1 MIEIIPSISILNGK
15 FVRLQKGDFANEK
28 VYEEDPLEL
37 AKKFEDH
44 GIRIIHLVDLD
55 GARRGSPV
63 NYHILETIAGYTN
76 LRINFSGGI
85 NTDGDI
91 SKAYEYGATSITA
104 ATIAVNKP
112 DWFASWIISYGR
124 NRIVLGADA
133 LNEKILIKGWE
144 KKTEID
150 IYDHVDNFYF
160 RSLKYIKTTDI
171 SRDGLMEGPSF
182 DLYKKLIDRFPGLCV
197 LASGG
202 VRSVDDI
209 SRLEE
214 LGVYGVIFGKALYEN
229 KIDLKSLEKFTS
241 NYTTDEP

>member
-15 FVRLQKGDFANEK
+15 FVRLQNGDFASEK
-28 VYEEDPLEL
+28 VYKENPLEL

-55 GARRGSPV
+55 GARRGAPV
-63 NYHILETIAGYTN
+63 NYHILETLAGYTN

-104 ATIAVNKP
+104 ATVAVNKP

-124 NRIVLGADA
+124 NKIVLGADA

-150 IYDHVDNFYF
+150 IYDHVDSFYF

-171 SRDGLMEGPSF
+171 SKDGLMEGPSF
-182 DLYKKLIDRFPGLCV
+182 DLYRNLIDRFPGLCV

-202 VRSVDDI
+202 VRSIDDI
-209 SRLEE
+209 SQLED

-229 KIDLKSLEKFTS
+229 RIDLKALEKFTS

>member
-182 DLYKKLIDRFPGLCV
+182 ELYKKLIDRFPGLCV

-209 SRLEE
+209 SQLEE

>member
-182 DLYKKLIDRFPGLCV
+182 DLYKKLINRFPGLCV

-209 SRLEE
+209 SQLEE

>member
-1 MIEIIPSISILNGK
+1 M
-15 FVRLQKGDFANEK
+15 
-28 VYEEDPLEL
+28 
-37 AKKFEDH
+37 
-44 GIRIIHLVDLD
+44 
-55 GARRGSPV
+55 
-63 NYHILETIAGYTN
+63 
-76 LRINFSGGI
+76 
-85 NTDGDI
+85 
-91 SKAYEYGATSITA
+91 
-104 ATIAVNKP
+104 
-112 DWFASWIISYGR
+112 
-124 NRIVLGADA
+124 LGADA

-182 DLYKKLIDRFPGLCV
+182 ELYKKLIDRFPGLCV

-209 SRLEE
+209 SQLEE

>member
-15 FVRLQKGDFANEK
+15 FVRLQKGDFSNEK
-28 VYEEDPLEL
+28 VYKENPLEL

-112 DWFASWIISYGR
+112 EWFASWIISYGR

-171 SRDGLMEGPSF
+171 AKDGLMEGPSF
-182 DLYKKLIDRFPGLCV
+182 ELYKNLIQRFPGLCV

-202 VRSVDDI
+202 VRSIDDI
-209 SRLEE
+209 SKLEE
-214 LGVYGVIFGKALYEN
+214 IGVYGVIFGKALYEN
-229 KIDLKSLEKFTS
+229 KIDFKDLEKFTR
-241 NYTTDEP
+241 NYTTLEP

>member
-241 NYTTDEP
+241 NYTIDEP